1 MAKKR
6 KIAIVNIDG
15 DSARAIRRA
24 AGIGNDGPEA
34 QTFADAP
41 AAAEY
46 LAGAGASVVFF
57 GIDQDSNTSLQAIR
71 KYTESD
77 SRSAVIGI
85 AERIPSELLL
95 DAVRAGVD
103 EFATPPLDDERIRES
118 VRNACRKKGILQPN
132 GSPAGGKVLT
142 VFSGKGGSGKTMLAT
157 NLAYHLR
164 LIGGAS
170 VIVVDLNLQFGNAA
184 MFLDLQ
190 PRHTIID
197 CLRGDSVVEDEILV
211 RMPCTHSS
219 GLSLLSVP
227 DDPAD
232 SDQVR
237 PEHVQALLQALRKRY
252 DFVIADTSSS
262 FDELNLAALD
272 VSDRIILVSD
282 TLVPSVRNTQRCLR
296 VFEKLDYDDEKIV
309 LVVNRCDRRVG
320 SKPKELQQ
328 AFGRPVA
335 AFVPNDFETVMNS
348 VDAGLP
354 VAETAEKSAVVAAL
368 QELAISL
375 VGGDAQQQL
384 STTGIFRK
392 LTVLIGK

>member
-1 MAKKR
+1 MVKKR
-6 KIAIVNIDG
+6 KIAIINIDG

-24 AGIGNDGPEA
+24 AGIGDDGPEA
-34 QTFADAP
+34 QTFADA
-41 AAAEY
+41 ATAAEY

-57 GIDQDSNTSLQAIR
+57 GIDQDSNASLQAIQ

-85 AERIPSELLL
+85 AERISSELLL

-103 EFATPPLDDERIRES
+103 EFATPPLDDKRIRES
-118 VRNACRKKGILQPN
+118 VRNACRKKGILQAD
-132 GSPAGGKVLT
+132 GSPGNGRVFT
-142 VFSGKGGSGKTMLAT
+142 VFSGKGGCGKTMLAT
-157 NLAYHLR
+157 NLAYHLTR
-164 LIGGAS
+164 IGDAS

-184 MFLDLQ
+184 TFLDLQ
-190 PRHTIID
+190 PRHTILD
-197 CLRGDSVVEDEILV
+197 CLRGDGVVEDEMLV
-211 RMPCTHSS
+211 RMPCKHSS

-227 DDPAD
+227 EDPAD
-232 SDQVR
+232 SDQIR
-237 PEHVQALLQALRKRY
+237 PEHVQALLQALRQKY

-272 VSDRIILVSD
+272 VSDKIILVSD
-282 TLVPSVRNTQRCLR
+282 TLVPSVQNTQRCLR

-309 LVVNRCDRRVG
+309 LVLNRCDRRVG

-328 AFGRPVA
+328 AFGRPIA
-335 AFVPNDFETVMNS
+335 AFVPNDFETVMNA
-348 VDAGLP
+348 VDAGMP
-354 VAETAEKSAVVAAL
+354 VAETAEKSGVVAAI

-375 VGGDAQQQL
+375 AGGDSQQQL